1 MKNLLSPLWLALV
14 LTCGFT
20 GCAAPAYVTA
30 GLGIEVTAIERTSD
44 GAVRVTWRMANPN
57 VAAYVL
63 ARSTHKL
70 TLNGTLV
77 GTLADS
83 ARLGLPPQSTAERSA
98 VLTPANAAAAA
109 VVEQAVAQGS
119 ATYKLD
125 STVFLLIEEDKHDK
139 IPFTSS
145 GTVPVTAK

>member
-14 LTCGFT
+14 LVCGFT
-20 GCAAPAYVTA
+20 GCGAPAYVTA
-30 GLGIEVTAIERTSD
+30 GIRIDATAVERTGD
-44 GAVRVTWRMANPN
+44 GAVRVTWRVTNPN

-63 ARSTHKL
+63 ARTTHKL
-70 TLNGTLV
+70 VLNGTPV

-109 VVEQAVAQGS
+109 VIDQAVAQGS
-119 ATYKLD
+119 AAYKLD
-125 STVFLLIEEDKHDK
+125 STVFLLLEEDKTDK

-145 GTVPVTAK
+145 GSVPVTAK